1 MDGARWRWVV
11 VDGVAWRWMH
21 GLAIP
26 VHKIYVNI
34 NIVLLKKK
42 RASKEIS
49 SFFFLNIFKE
59 QF

>member
-1 MDGARWRWVV
+1 ME
-11 VDGVAWRWMH
+11 VDGVARRWMH

-42 RASKEIS
+42 RASKEVS
-49 SFFFLNIFKE
+49 SFFFFKY
-59 QF
+59 F